1 MSPTGAEL
9 RERIKTLLEANN
21 ADPSDVDDVLTAGYG
36 YALSLDSQRL
46 RGERRITELAARAD
60 DPEAAKELR
69 KVWLHNRTVG
79 AELAELR
86 ELLRKLRA
94 AQLDKQSSRR

>member
-9 RERIKTLLEANN
+9 RERIKTLLDANN
-21 ADPSDVDDVLTAGYG
+21 AEPGDVDEVLTAGYG

-46 RGERRITELAARAD
+46 RGERRITELAARAEE
-60 DPEAAKELR
+60 PGAAAELR
-69 KVWLHNRTVG
+69 KLWLRNRTVS

-86 ELLRKLRA
+86 ELLRKLRT
-94 AQLDKQSSRR
+94 AQLAKH

>member
-9 RERIKTLLEANN
+9 RDRIESLLTANG
-21 ADPSDVDDVLTAGYG
+21 ADPDEVEDVLTAGYG

-46 RGERRITELAARAD
+46 RGERRISELAARAD
-60 DPEAAKELR
+60 NPEAAAELR
-69 KVWLHNRTVG
+69 KLWLRNRTVA

-86 ELLRKLRA
+86 ELLRKLRT
-94 AQLDKQSSRR
+94 AQLARH

>member
-9 RERIKTLLEANN
+9 RERIETLLTAND
-21 ADPSDVDDVLTAGYG
+21 ADSADVDEVLTAGYG

-46 RGERRITELAARAD
+46 RGERRITELAARAE
-60 DPEAAKELR
+60 DPEAAAELR
-69 KVWLHNRTVG
+69 KLWLRNRTVG

-94 AQLDKQSSRR
+94 AQPTNH

>member
-9 RERIKTLLEANN
+9 RDRIKTLLDAND
-21 ADPSDVDDVLTAGYG
+21 AEPADVDDVLTAGYG

-46 RGERRITELAARAD
+46 RGERRITELAAHAD
-60 DPEAAKELR
+60 DPEAAAELR
-69 KVWLHNRTVG
+69 RLWLRNRTVG
-79 AELAELR
+79 SELAELR

-94 AQLDKQSSRR
+94 TQLAKHAGR

>member
-9 RERIKTLLEANN
+9 RDRIESLLTANG
-21 ADPSDVDDVLTAGYG
+21 ADPDEVEDVLTAGYG

-46 RGERRITELAARAD
+46 RGERRISELAAHAD
-60 DPEAAKELR
+60 DPEAAAELR
-69 KVWLHNRTVG
+69 KLWLRNRTLG

-86 ELLRKLRA
+86 ALLRKLRT
-94 AQLDKQSSRR
+94 AQLARH